1 MPRSSS
7 RSAPMPASN
16 TTPASVVSCF
26 SYLAS
31 VQTLRISQFP
41 DLNYGTDVLSSE
53 QFLAGDGP
61 ITAGALT
68 ALGHHTILGSN
79 HVGDDDPGRDVQRWL
94 RDWGVTPAAGPRP
107 PGRTRVNIV
116 ACDTAGNRTW
126 FSGLA
131 TSMPNCRK
139 SMSRCWR
146 PRRPC
151 TSTATRC

>member
-7 RSAPMPASN
+7 RSAPMPATN
-16 TTPASVVSCF
+16 TTPASAVSCF

-31 VQTLRISQFP
+31 VQTLRISQLP
-41 DLNYGTDVLSSE
+41 DLNYGTDVLARE

-68 ALGHHTILGSN
+68 ALGHHAILGSN
-79 HVGDDDPGRDVQRWL
+79 HVADDNPGRDVQRWL

-126 FSGLA
+126 FSGLRNIDA
-131 TSMPNCRK
+131 EL
-139 SMSRCWR
+139 
-146 PRRPC
+146 
-151 TSTATRC
+151 